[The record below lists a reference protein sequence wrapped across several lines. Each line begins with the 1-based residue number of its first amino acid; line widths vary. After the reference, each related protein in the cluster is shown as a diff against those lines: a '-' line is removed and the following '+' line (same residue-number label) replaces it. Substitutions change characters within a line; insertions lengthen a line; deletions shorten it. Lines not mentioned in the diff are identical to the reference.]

1 MNTNSDRRNAG
12 WVSTFVA
19 LIMLV
24 VVGFLCGALAGFL
37 WEEPGLVLAYLSG
50 KTEPVE
56 FSEPASVAAEPP
68 GYSESAELAPDA
80 HEKLVAE
87 EAPPTEPAP
96 AVAALPREEPAEVVP
111 EKPAA
116 PKPAEKPAEKKPV
129 IAPAKPAPANAAPAK
144 VASATPAGRFS
155 VQVGAFAD
163 RASAD
168 KLVARLRGRGY
179 SSYVKADS
187 EGAAKRYRVRVGPVP
202 ARERAEELAAKL
214 TKGEKLPTW
223 ILDESKG

>member
-1 MNTNSDRRNAG
+1 M
-12 WVSTFVA
+12 A
-19 LIMLV
+19 LVVLV

-56 FSEPASVAAEPP
+56 FSEPVSVAAEPP
-68 GYSESAELAPDA
+68 GYSESDELAPDTHEKLAAEEVPPAELAPA
-80 HEKLVAE
+80 A
-87 EAPPTEPAP
+87 
-96 AVAALPREEPAEVVP
+96 AALPREEPDEVAP
-111 EKPAA
+111 DKPPA

-129 IAPAKPAPANAAPAK
+129 IAPAKPAPAVLAPAK

-168 KLVARLRGRGY
+168 KLVSRLRGRGY

-187 EGAAKRYRVRVGPVP
+187 EGGPKRYRVRVGPVSSRP
-202 ARERAEELAAKL
+202 RAEELATKL
-214 TKGEKLPTW
+214 AKGEKLPTW